1 MSVTLTGCEGVL
13 EAARSVSRGRREESE
28 RARLGFVEAT
38 KDMQKIHEA
47 ALAAL
52 AAKIEAVSQESKL
65 KVLGLERELEVLRAE
80 NTSLTEK

>member
-1 MSVTLTGCEGVL
+1 MSVTLTGCQGVI

-28 RARLGFVEAT
+28 RARLGFVEAI
-38 KDMQKIHEA
+38 KDMQKTHEL

-52 AAKIEAVSQESKL
+52 AAKMEAGFEESKL